1 MIINGI
7 NFPNQIVEAI
17 KDRNLVV
24 FAGAGASV
32 GEPTSLPNF
41 KEIAEKIAEGTK
53 HTLGDSDPC
62 EFFLGMLK
70 AEGIRVNEEAA
81 EILSDACAE
90 PNKLHEAII
99 DLFQNPEDIKIVTT
113 NYDQMFEKVLES
125 RKLLSKVYNAPALPL
140 GNDINGII
148 HIHGNVD
155 NPKYMILT
163 DEDFG
168 NAYLID
174 GYASRFLVELFE
186 TYTVLFIGYSY
197 NDVILRYLT
206 RAMSKRNPE
215 KRFIL
220 TDDEKKDWETLG
232 INPIWF
238 PERNFDCEIE
248 SLEKLGTNIR
258 KGLLDWKKR
267 LSEISDVPP
276 KNPTIDTEV
285 DFCLETIER
294 TKILISSVHGKDW
307 IKYLDK
313 KKVFD
318 GCFSEEGNV
327 NEKDYLW
334 AKWLCENFVGNEDRL
349 LIQLVCNHDN
359 IISNCFVEILVKKLI
374 SSKELKD
381 EILSE
386 YIVLIERKLSEN
398 WITRLLLENIC
409 QRNLPLLIFTLFRK
423 LFVFRMTRQREWYY
437 TNSFNYK
444 HEFSLKYHEIKYVWD
459 LIKETVCS
467 NYPYNVMNFVRE
479 KIEDVHNQYVF
490 LNQVSVDCEPLDTSR
505 VVVEDINDYGLRT
518 DALDILVQM
527 YYDASDYLKKQ
538 NDNCL
543 KNTILQHIDSESFWV
558 KRIALKT
565 IRTSNV
571 FTAKES
577 LDILL
582 KHNLIECVFVMKQA
596 LSLAVNIFKF
606 LNNNEIESLIDSIVA
621 IGRKSD
627 DRRKKYAVFHWCAR
641 LQQIDKSNVRINK
654 IVDDYHKDY
663 GFEFID
669 HPELKEEDLTIERIL
684 EISPISEDELKKL
697 SIPDAIE
704 YLKNYKSGRF
714 YEPNRRG
721 LLKVL
726 STCISN
732 NYPWS
737 KEISGSLIKQNVK
750 EEDLWQSVF
759 EGIDNANY
767 MLSETL
773 ELLQFLSTHVSE
785 FGYDG
790 SLSNS
795 LFKIIERDDVKNS
808 FQEYEIQLFSISEN
822 IWYNRKHEQQNFGNL
837 LNSTIN
843 TTVGVVIQSW
853 IHMVSYLNEV
863 GIPEKYKKYFEQA
876 LRLDSWERSI
886 AICILVGYFNYFYCK
901 DKEWCNNQLAKFLNT
916 KDQKDFSSAWE
927 GFVYFSRRIIRDTA
941 DIITPIFL
949 SALNHLNWLENNTKQ
964 GFIRL
969 FLIILIYNV
978 DKPTL
983 KFIPEFYSH
992 ASEEDAKT
1000 FIDAI
1005 QCQLI
1010 HMEVP
1015 EKKKWWDDW
1024 LRLFLENRKKNK
1036 PILTSDSENQA
1047 ILELLP
1053 ELEFVYNEAAQ
1064 IICQGEMPKIVNS
1077 LFWYSLKQKHLA
1089 RNYPNV
1095 TATVVT
1101 KVLNASSITFYDV
1114 TIIKEIVN
1122 EIDGLND
1129 SEQKRLQDALLK
1141 NNIDVS

>member
-7 NFPNQIVEAI
+7 DFPNQIVEAI
-17 KDRNLVV
+17 KDRKLVV

-32 GEPTSLPNF
+32 GEPTSLPDF
-41 KEIAEKIAEGTK
+41 KELAEKIAEGTR
-53 HTLGDSDPC
+53 HTLSDSDPC

-70 AEGIRVNEEAA
+70 AEDIHVNEETA
-81 EILSDACAE
+81 EILSDACKE

-113 NYDQMFEKVLES
+113 NYDQMFERVLAS
-125 RKLLSKVYNAPALPL
+125 RKLQSKVYNAPALPL

-155 NPKYMILT
+155 DPKYMILT

-174 GYASRFLVELFE
+174 GYASRFLVKLFE

-206 RAMSKRNPE
+206 RAMTRRNSE
-215 KRFIL
+215 KRYIL
-220 TDDEKKDWETLG
+220 TDDKRTNWMTLG
-232 INPIWF
+232 ISPIWF
-238 PERNFDCEIE
+238 PESNFDCERE
-248 SLEKLGTNIR
+248 SLEKLGINIK
-258 KGLLDWKKR
+258 KGLLDWKRR
-267 LSEISDVPP
+267 LSGISEAPP
-276 KNPTIDTEV
+276 KDLTIDSEI
-285 DFCLETIER
+285 DFCLETVER
-294 TKILISSVHGKDW
+294 TKILTSSVHGKDW
-307 IKYLDK
+307 IKFLDD

-318 GCFSEEGNV
+318 GCFSEEGKV

-334 AKWLCENFVGNEDRL
+334 SKWLCDNFVGKEDRL
-349 LIQLVCNHDN
+349 LIQLVYKHDN
-359 IISNCFVEILVKKLI
+359 HVSYCFVEILVKKLI
-374 SSKELKD
+374 RAKELND
-381 EILSE
+381 DILSE
-386 YIVLIERKLSEN
+386 YIVLIEHRLTDN
-398 WITRLLLENIC
+398 WIIRLLIESIC
-409 QRNLPLLIFTLFRK
+409 QRNLSLLIFSLFKK
-423 LFVFRMTRQREWYY
+423 LFEFRMTRQKELYY
-437 TNSFNYK
+437 TNSFNYT
-444 HEFSLKYHEIKYVWD
+444 HEFSLRYHEIEYEWN
-459 LIKETVCS
+459 LIKEKVCS
-467 NYPYNVMNFVRE
+467 DSSYHVMNFVRE

-490 LNQVSVDCEPLDTSR
+490 LNQGSVDCEPLDTSR
-505 VVVEDINDYGLRT
+505 VVVEDINVYGLRT

-543 KNTILQHIDSESFWV
+543 KNTILQHIDSESFLV

-669 HPELKEEDLTIERIL
+669 HPELKEEDLTFERIL

-927 GFVYFSRRIIRDTA
+927 GFVYFSRRINRDTA

-969 FLIILIYNV
+969 FLITLIYIV

-983 KFIPEFYSH
+983 KFIPEFYKY
-992 ASEEDAKT
+992 ASNEDAST
-1000 FIDAI
+1000 FIGMI
-1005 QCQLI
+1005 KNILST
-1010 HMEVP
+1010 MEDSD
-1015 EKKKWWDDW
+1015 KKKWWDDW

-1053 ELEFVYNEAAQ
+1053 ELEFVFNEAAQ
-1064 IICQGEMPKIVNS
+1064 IICQGNIPKRVNS
-1077 LFWYSLKQKHLA
+1077 LFWHSLKQKHLT
-1089 RNYPNV
+1089 RNYPNI
-1095 TATVVT
+1095 TAMVVT
-1101 KVLNASSITFYDV
+1101 KVLNTSSITLYDV
-1114 TIIKEIVN
+1114 PMIKEIVN
-1122 EIDGLND
+1122 EIEGLDEN
-1129 SEQKRLQDALLK
+1129 EQRQLQEALLK
-1141 NNIDVS
+1141 HNIDVS